1 MIFSAQKN
9 VSVATFFLEQF
20 CSRHSFLAFLSMG
33 SIDRLA
39 YLPIACVDLFDKVSR
54 KEFRFRVLLGS
65 SHLLMRF

>member
-1 MIFSAQKN
+1 
-9 VSVATFFLEQF
+9 
-20 CSRHSFLAFLSMG
+20 MG

-39 YLPIACVDLFDKVSR
+39 YLPIACVDLFDKVSW